1 MNISPKAKRLLLF
14 IICAAVAL
22 LYPFK
27 STVCPAWT
35 IQVVDNAG
43 NPLKGAWVIQW
54 WQHYT
59 VESSGHRQDAETDK
73 NGYVSFP
80 KRTIRA
86 SLLFRTLGVISK
98 TKSGAFGFIHSS
110 FGPDAHIAAYGEI
123 FDGKRFEGSASYRI
137 GQPLPTRL
145 DTDVVELHTK

>member
-1 MNISPKAKRLLLF
+1 MSISPKAKRFLLVVG
-14 IICAAVAL
+14 CAGIAL

-43 NPLKGAWVIQW
+43 NPLKGAWVIQY

-59 VESSGHRQDAETDK
+59 VESSGHRQDAKTDK

-98 TKSGAFGFIHSS
+98 TMSGGFIRSS
-110 FGPDAHIAAYGEI
+110 YGPDTFIAAYGEI
-123 FDGKRFEGSASYRI
+123 VDGNRLEGSASYKV

-145 DTDVVELHTK
+145 DTSVDDLHIE